1 MPASFPANTLQE
13 LVEHANGNPGKLSYS
28 SSGIGSWVHL
38 AAEVFKQATGTDIVH
53 VPYKGTGPMT
63 ADLAAGRV
71 ELSFPSFATASNFLV
86 AGKVKVL
93 ALAET
98 KRYAGKP
105 DIPTIG
111 ESYPSFRK
119 PPSWIAMFG
128 PAGLPQSVVR
138 RINAAINKAL
148 DSAELRAFYARQNA
162 LIIGGTPEE
171 LAATVKRDWEITAK
185 LIKTLGLQ
193 AE

>member
-1 MPASFPANTLQE
+1 
-13 LVEHANGNPGKLSYS
+13 
-28 SSGIGSWVHL
+28 
-38 AAEVFKQATGTDIVH
+38 
-53 VPYKGTGPMT
+53 
-63 ADLAAGRV
+63 
-71 ELSFPSFATASNFLV
+71 
-86 AGKVKVL
+86 
-93 ALAET
+93 
-98 KRYAGKP
+98 
-105 DIPTIG
+105 
-111 ESYPSFRK
+111 
-119 PPSWIAMFG
+119 MFG